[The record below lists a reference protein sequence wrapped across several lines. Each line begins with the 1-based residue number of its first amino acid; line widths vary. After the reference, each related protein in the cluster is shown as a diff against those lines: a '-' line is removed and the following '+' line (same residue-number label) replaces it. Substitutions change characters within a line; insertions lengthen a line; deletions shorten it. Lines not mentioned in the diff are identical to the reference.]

1 MTTGWV
7 NWRRR
12 LALAFVTAS
21 AVASFAGL
29 RAAAGESATD
39 AIATASRTETER
51 IANFEYHP
59 TPLTVS
65 AGTTVVF
72 SNQSG
77 ISHTATE
84 NGGGFK
90 TGVIKPGTT
99 ASVTFKRPGTYFFH
113 CSIHPF
119 MHGKIVVR

>member
-12 LALAFVTAS
+12 LALALVTAI

-29 RAAAGESATD
+29 RAAAGESAT
-39 AIATASRTETER
+39 ATASRAKTER
-51 IANFEYHP
+51 IANFEYQP

-65 AGTTVVF
+65 AGTTVTF
-72 SNQSG
+72 SNASK

-84 NGGGFK
+84 NGGGFR
-90 TGVIKPGTT
+90 TGVIKPGES
-99 ASVTFKRPGTYFFH
+99 ASVTFKRAGTYVFH